1 MWENK
6 PAAIASLRDITERKR
21 SEERERTLLRE
32 QLARVEAEAAERRA
46 RFLAEVG
53 TALAESLDYNLTLKR
68 LARLTVPVMAD
79 WCIVDVIEDDGNMRR
94 VAVAYADDSHAE
106 LAEAIK
112 SLPTQ
117 HNVLLGV
124 SQVLRDQH
132 AQLIPQ
138 LTFQHMEKLSEQ
150 PERANLIRRIAPQ
163 SAMIVPLIARG
174 RPLGTILLATAQSG
188 RRYNERD
195 LEFAEEVAWRAAISV
210 DNARLYQEAQRANK
224 AKSDFL
230 AIMSHELRTPLNAV
244 IGYSDLMLMGV
255 PAEIP
260 TPSVAHVDRIRS
272 SARHLLRLIEEILT
286 YARMEAGREQLEISD
301 FDGESIVREVCALVE
316 PAALERKL
324 KLHCVLPERPIKLR
338 SDPRKLQQILIN
350 LLSNGVKFTD
360 TGEVGIEF
368 SADAITAQFVV
379 WDTGIGLSPESVR
392 HIFEP
397 FWQAEQSRT
406 RRAEGTGLGLTVAR
420 SLAQLLGGDLE
431 IESEVGKG
439 TRFTL
444 HVPARLLLPQQQR
457 PQSESA

>member
-1 MWENK
+1 
-6 PAAIASLRDITERKR
+6 
-21 SEERERTLLRE
+21 
-32 QLARVEAEAAERRA
+32 
-46 RFLAEVG
+46 
-53 TALAESLDYNLTLKR
+53 
-68 LARLTVPVMAD
+68 
-79 WCIVDVIEDDGNMRR
+79 
-94 VAVAYADDSHAE
+94 
-106 LAEAIK
+106 
-112 SLPTQ
+112 
-117 HNVLLGV
+117 
-124 SQVLRDQH
+124 
-132 AQLIPQ
+132 
-138 LTFQHMEKLSEQ
+138 
-150 PERANLIRRIAPQ
+150 RRIAPQ

-324 KLHCVLPERPIKLR
+324 
-338 SDPRKLQQILIN
+338 
-350 LLSNGVKFTD
+350 
-360 TGEVGIEF
+360 
-368 SADAITAQFVV
+368 
-379 WDTGIGLSPESVR
+379 
-392 HIFEP
+392 
-397 FWQAEQSRT
+397 
-406 RRAEGTGLGLTVAR
+406 
-420 SLAQLLGGDLE
+420 
-431 IESEVGKG
+431 
-439 TRFTL
+439 
-444 HVPARLLLPQQQR
+444 
-457 PQSESA
+457 